1 MPGGETPVPD
11 SGPAEQVDLLHP
23 TLVYDADCGF
33 CTRSAR
39 WIESHLPGGSALRV
53 SSWQE
58 ADLPALGLTP
68 AEGMAAAWFVEAG
81 GSRRRGHLAIAAA
94 LVAVGGVWGPVGRVI
109 ASRLMSWPATR
120 VYACVARNRHRMPGG
135 TPTCRIDE

>member
-1 MPGGETPVPD
+1 MPGGETHVPEA
-11 SGPAEQVDLLHP
+11 GPAEQVDHLQP

-39 WIESHLPGGSALRV
+39 WIENHLPIGSALKV
-53 SSWQE
+53 SAWQE

-68 AEGMAAAWFVEAG
+68 EDGMAAAWFVEAG
-81 GSRRRGHLAIAAA
+81 SRRRRGHLAIAAA
-94 LVAVGGVWGPVGRVI
+94 LVAVGGVWRPVGRVI

-120 VYACVARNRHRMPGG
+120 VYAFVARNRHRMPGA
-135 TPTCRIDE
+135 TPACRIDE